1 MESLGVYFAEA
12 AACGLFA
19 ASIATDVRWRR
30 IPNEVPLML
39 LAFFAIYAASGAVG
53 PAGGLWQHVA
63 VGTVILAAGF
73 ALYLTGRFGAGDTKL
88 LAVAGLWI
96 GPSLAWLGLFLC
108 GLAAFAFT
116 LCLVALLPLERTRR
130 LRAELPFAVAIAPPA
145 IIVVTLRALSD
156 GI

>member
-1 MESLGVYFAEA
+1 MESLGVYVAET

-19 ASIATDVRWRR
+19 ASIATDVRRRR

-39 LAFFAIYAASGAVG
+39 LAFFAIYAGTGAAG
-53 PAGGLWQHVA
+53 PAGTLWQHFA
-63 VGTVILAAGF
+63 VGTLILVAGF
-73 ALYLTGRFGAGDTKL
+73 ALYLTGRFGAGDAKL

-96 GPSLAWLGLFLC
+96 GPTLAWLGIFLC
-108 GLAAFAFT
+108 SLAAFALA
-116 LCLVALLPLERTRR
+116 LCLVALLPFERTRR
-130 LRAELPFAVAIAPPA
+130 MRSELPFAVAIAPPA

>member
-1 MESLGVYFAEA
+1 MESLGVYVAEA

-19 ASIATDVRWRR
+19 ASIATDVHRRR

-39 LAFFAIYAASGAVG
+39 LAFFAIYAASGAAG
-53 PAGGLWQHVA
+53 PADALWQHFA

-108 GLAAFAFT
+108 SLAAFAFT
-116 LCLVALLPLERTRR
+116 LCAVALLPLERTRR

>member
-1 MESLGVYFAEA
+1 MESLGVYVAEA

-19 ASIATDVRWRR
+19 ASIATDVRRR
-30 IPNEVPLML
+30 QIPNEVPLML
-39 LAFFAIYAASGAVG
+39 LAFFAIYAASGAAG
-53 PAGGLWQHVA
+53 PAGDLWQHFA

-108 GLAAFAFT
+108 SLAAFAFT
-116 LCLVALLPLERTRR
+116 LCVVALLPLELTRR

>member
-1 MESLGVYFAEA
+1 MESLGVYVAEV

-19 ASIATDVRWRR
+19 ASIATDVRRRR

-39 LAFFAIYAASGAVG
+39 LAFFAIYAASGAAG
-53 PAGGLWQHVA
+53 PAETLWQNFA
-63 VGTVILAAGF
+63 VGTVILVAGF

-108 GLAAFAFT
+108 ALAAFAFT
-116 LCLVALLPLERTRR
+116 LCVVALLPLERTRR

>member
-1 MESLGVYFAEA
+1 MESLGVYVAEA

-39 LAFFAIYAASGAVG
+39 LAFFAIYAASGAAG